1 MSQNL
6 LDLLPELFLTATD
19 DIFYTYKMS
28 FPSEFRDEFLKKA
41 SVNDRNMFPAF
52 TYNYVK

>member
-41 SVNDRNMFPAF
+41 SVNDRNTFPAF